1 VHDRNQ
7 AALRGGVC
15 PDAGASPS
23 PVPRETAPSAA
34 FHWPAGQPAAA
45 WIASAGC
52 AAASTFSRGEAG
64 GCYLDHISQQ
74 GATAMSIIGTIIIG
88 FFAGLLARFL
98 KPGRDKMG
106 FILTTVLGIVGA
118 LVATWIG
125 QMLGWYREG
134 DTAGFI
140 MSVLGAILV
149 LVIWG
154 MLTPRGR

>member
-1 VHDRNQ
+1 
-7 AALRGGVC
+7 
-15 PDAGASPS
+15 
-23 PVPRETAPSAA
+23 
-34 FHWPAGQPAAA
+34 
-45 WIASAGC
+45 
-52 AAASTFSRGEAG
+52 
-64 GCYLDHISQQ
+64 
-74 GATAMSIIGTIIIG
+74 MSIIGTIIIG

-125 QMLGWYREG
+125 QMLGWYQEG

-149 LVIWG
+149 LVVWG

>member
-1 VHDRNQ
+1 
-7 AALRGGVC
+7 
-15 PDAGASPS
+15 
-23 PVPRETAPSAA
+23 
-34 FHWPAGQPAAA
+34 
-45 WIASAGC
+45 
-52 AAASTFSRGEAG
+52 
-64 GCYLDHISQQ
+64 
-74 GATAMSIIGTIIIG
+74 MSIIGTIIIG

-118 LVATWIG
+118 LLATWLG

-134 DTAGFI
+134 DSAGFI

-154 MLTPRGR
+154 MVTPRGR

>member
-1 VHDRNQ
+1 
-7 AALRGGVC
+7 
-15 PDAGASPS
+15 
-23 PVPRETAPSAA
+23 
-34 FHWPAGQPAAA
+34 
-45 WIASAGC
+45 
-52 AAASTFSRGEAG
+52 
-64 GCYLDHISQQ
+64 
-74 GATAMSIIGTIIIG
+74 MSIIGTIIIG

-118 LVATWIG
+118 LLATWLG

-134 DTAGFI
+134 DSAGFI

-154 MLTPRGR
+154 MLTPKGR